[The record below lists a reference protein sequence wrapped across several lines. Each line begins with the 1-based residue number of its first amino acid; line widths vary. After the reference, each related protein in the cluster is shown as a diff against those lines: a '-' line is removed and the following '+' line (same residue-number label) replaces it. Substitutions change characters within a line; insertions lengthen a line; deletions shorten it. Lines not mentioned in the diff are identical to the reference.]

1 MSSYTKQGMED
12 GERIGGQTFA
22 VETAF
27 FFLRICGFAARVI
40 KCEEVE
46 RKVAKI
52 VLYSSF
58 GVSDCATVLGEPVMR
73 RKRRFARFR

>member
-1 MSSYTKQGMED
+1 MVVRCHRTQRRGW
-12 GERIGGQTFA
+12 RIGGQTFT

-58 GVSDCATVLGEPVMR
+58 GVSDRAQGCQVSRL
-73 RKRRFARFR
+73 